1 MLYTINILYSFN
13 IYYTTAILYIQGPI
27 AIDDL
32 RDLIT
37 FNDWNF
43 NIFTLIGKTPY
54 PMVLVV
60 EHALDY
66 YTELRP
72 KLDLIDS
79 RLRKFLICIQDG
91 YLAVPYHNYIHATD
105 VVHTLT
111 YLGM

>member
-1 MLYTINILYSFN
+1 
-13 IYYTTAILYIQGPI
+13 
-27 AIDDL
+27 
-32 RDLIT
+32 
-37 FNDWNF
+37 
-43 NIFTLIGKTPY
+43 
-54 PMVLVV
+54 MVLVV

-111 YLGM
+111 YLGTSLTIHCLLTL